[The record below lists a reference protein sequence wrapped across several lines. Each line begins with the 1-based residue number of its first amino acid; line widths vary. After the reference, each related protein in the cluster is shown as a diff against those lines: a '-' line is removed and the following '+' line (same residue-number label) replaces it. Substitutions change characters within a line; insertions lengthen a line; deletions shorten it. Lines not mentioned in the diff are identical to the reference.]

1 MCRTSSDLGGEAVDF
16 SIPSRDNSKI
26 IELTSCERGVC
37 LNSWKHKL
45 IKLAIWGAAL
55 GFLGAV
61 AIAGLMAYFVYFGDV
76 TELKKSTILARINE
90 ETTLYTLD
98 EKTKIGSFF
107 DDSHRSYVTIDQVP
121 RDMIRAMVAAEDKN
135 FFQHYGV
142 DPVAIV
148 LAFGEGVQQGFNFR
162 RGGSS
167 ITQQTVKNVM
177 DHREH
182 SFRRKFKELI
192 RAFQLERMYS
202 KQQILEFYLNQFHV
216 TANGKG
222 IGIAAQYY
230 FNKKVGEL
238 NLIESAFIAGS
249 VKAPNKYNPFVKFT
263 REEKEEAWNQANWR
277 KNYVVRRMHEQGWID
292 DKQLEQALKEKVPF
306 NQGKFR
312 TSEVA
317 LVSLIRSQLDKKEIL
332 DALDMESL
340 AELNHAGLK
349 VFTTIDQNL
358 QDRAQHMMRRNLS
371 RLEMILSDYDKEAAN
386 NFRPLRDLEV
396 NQFYYAKVSKIDKSK
411 DPKVYLDFGLP
422 KGVIDAEALG
432 RTAKILSIP
441 TYREYTAHQA
451 EILAKLKVG
460 DVVFVEVLEY
470 DPQTHEAKAELKR
483 RPQVNGGLMAID
495 EGEVRAVVS
504 GFDSQG
510 FNRAVFAT
518 RQPGSV
524 FKSVVFFGALQL
536 GWTIL
541 DRIDNERRLFPF
553 QGKYYFPRPDHSS
566 PYDDVSMLWAG
577 VKSENL
583 ATVYLTAHLLDK
595 LNFEEFREL
604 IGSMGLLPSEG
615 EAPRDYHYRVAK
627 DTGVQLDNSGV
638 KEYMLMRA
646 VEELKPDLIFAG
658 RMDLLR
664 DVSKLWLG
672 RGYISELQNIYKMN
686 DTEFSDRERN
696 LRLDLTR
703 KNWERLSTLA
713 LDVRQDW
720 KTLST
725 KVAGAGAEAVF
736 TDPST
741 LPIATRFRVLHTSG
755 QRPALAYV
763 KELPGEEFKATSKTK
778 DAIIDPPPGRPLNPL
793 DVQSIWG
800 GGAVALEDV
809 NLGGFLPLR
818 YYDRLGQSMDSLYE
832 NVMAQK
838 DQYSL
843 YQYFNHH
850 DFRIIVGLR
859 YLSNLARAMG
869 VYSKLEPV
877 LSFGLGT
884 NDVSV
889 AEVAKVYQTFA
900 SGKTFRFYKE
910 GPDNQLNFIRRIE
923 DREGNLLYEPKKEAF
938 QLVDPCFASQ
948 VSEILRKVVTHGTG
962 RRARGELYLEYPG
975 ANPEQVKRV
984 GVPAFG
990 KTGTTND
997 YTTAYFAGFVPYPV
1011 KPNEALEPMMNS
1023 HVIAS
1028 YVGYDFNKGMRRGG
1042 FRISGAYGALP
1053 VWTDFAKAMVKEL
1066 GYGEYFDPSK
1076 PELANYQVWPTQNYS
1091 CSSPVAVDLPQG
1103 LVMQG
1108 GGESESFEFTN
1119 FEKEGEVF
1127 QNEFARSASVRS
1139 FVNVATVLSGG
1150 ARVPKRAFQ
1159 PYMKPEVSSA
1169 SPKVIDGQADT
1180 SNRGGTQAN
1189 IPTLPVME
1197 NAPQA
1202 TDSQAKPAVE
1212 APPATSPSGGAGNG
1226 SVATK
1231 TPGTEL
1237 TTPPAPEKN
1246 TGAEKRVDPS
1256 KKIEEDAGLQDDEL
1270 W

>member
-1 MCRTSSDLGGEAVDF
+1 MSSVKRKIVLAGVAFVTSGILLGLAVV
-16 SIPSRDNSKI
+16 
-26 IELTSCERGVC
+26 G
-37 LNSWKHKL
+37 
-45 IKLAIWGAAL
+45 
-55 GFLGAV
+55 
-61 AIAGLMAYFVYFGDV
+61 GLAYFVYFGDV

-98 EKTKIGSFF
+98 EKQKIGSFF
-107 DDSHRSYVTIDQVP
+107 DEAHRSYVTIDQIP
-121 RDMIRAMVAAEDKN
+121 RDMVRAMVAAEDKN
-135 FFQHYGV
+135 FFQHYGI
-142 DPVAIV
+142 DPVAIF

-167 ITQQTVKNVM
+167 ITQQTVKNIM

-182 SFRRKFKELI
+182 SFQRKFKEVV

-222 IGIAAQYY
+222 IGIAAKYY
-230 FNKKVGEL
+230 FNKEVGDL
-238 NLIESAFIAGS
+238 NLVESAFIAGS
-249 VKAPNKYNPFVKFT
+249 VKAPNKYNPFVKYT
-263 REEKEEAWNQANWR
+263 REEKEEAWKQANWR
-277 KNYVVRRMHEQGWID
+277 KNYVIRRMYEQGWID
-292 DKQLEQALKEKVPF
+292 DKQMNEAFKERVPF

-349 VFTTIDQNL
+349 VFTTIDQKL
-358 QDRAQHMMRRNLS
+358 QDRAQLMMRRNLS
-371 RLEMILSDYDKEAAN
+371 RLEMILSDYDKEGAS
-386 NFRPLRDLEV
+386 NFHPLRDVEV
-396 NQFYYAKVSKIDKSK
+396 NQYYFAKIAKIERGKE
-411 DPKVYLDFGLP
+411 PKIHLDFGLP
-422 KGVIDAEALG
+422 KGIVDAEALA

-441 TYREYTAHQA
+441 TYKEYTWH
-451 EILAKLKVG
+451 LNDMLNKLKVG

-553 QGKYYFPRPDHSS
+553 QGKFYFPRPDHSS
-566 PYDDVSMLWAG
+566 PYEDVSMVWAG
-577 VKSENL
+577 TKSENL

-604 IGSMGLLPSEG
+604 LGSMGLLPNDG

-627 DTGVQLDNSGV
+627 ETGVQLDNSGV
-638 KEYMLMRA
+638 KEYMLNRA
-646 VEELKPDLIFAG
+646 VEELKPDLIFSG

-672 RGYISELQNIYKMN
+672 RGYVSEMQNIYRMN
-686 DTEFSDRERN
+686 DTDFSDRERN

-703 KNWERLSTLA
+703 MNWERLSTLA

-720 KTLST
+720 KALAA
-725 KVAGAGAEAVF
+725 KVSNSGAEAVF
-736 TDPST
+736 SDPAA
-741 LPIATRFRVLHTSG
+741 LAIAARFRVLHSSG
-755 QRPALAYV
+755 HRPSLAYV
-763 KELPGEEFKATSKTK
+763 KELPGEEFRPTAKSKN
-778 DAIIDPPPGRPLNPL
+778 AVIDPPPGRPLNPL
-793 DVQSIWG
+793 DIQSIWG
-800 GGAVALEDV
+800 GSAVALEDV

-818 YYDRLGQSMDSLYE
+818 YYDRIGQSMDNLYE

-843 YQYFNHH
+843 FQYFNHH

-859 YLSNLARAMG
+859 YLSRLAQAMG

-900 SGKTFRFYKE
+900 NGKTYRFYKE
-910 GPDNQLNFIRRIE
+910 GPNNQLNFIRRIE
-923 DREGNLLYEPKKEAF
+923 DREGNILYEPKKQEF

-948 VSEILRKVVTHGTG
+948 ISEILRKVVTHGTG

-975 ANPEQVKRV
+975 ATPDQTKRV

-997 YTTAYFAGFVPYPV
+997 YTTAYFAGFVPFPV
-1011 KPNEALEPMMNS
+1011 KPNEPLEPMMHS

-1053 VWTDFAKAMVKEL
+1053 VWTDFAKGMVKDL
-1066 GYGEYFDPSK
+1066 GYQDFFDPSK
-1076 PELANYQVWPTQNYS
+1076 PELANYQVWPTQNYA

-1108 GGESESFEFTN
+1108 GSESEAFEFTN

-1139 FVNVATVLSGG
+1139 TVNVATVLNGG

-1159 PYMKPEVSSA
+1159 PFAKPDAESA
-1169 SPKVIDGQADT
+1169 APKVIEGQVEKGAKAAEP
-1180 SNRGGTQAN
+1180 S

-1197 NAPQA
+1197 NAPSAGSAAPQGQNAERPASGEPQAPVAAAPSGSAASTPQA
-1202 TDSQAKPAVE
+1202 T
-1212 APPATSPSGGAGNG
+1212 
-1226 SVATK
+1226 
-1231 TPGTEL
+1231 
-1237 TTPPAPEKN
+1237 EKKID
-1246 TGAEKRVDPS
+1246 AEKRVDPK
-1256 KKIEEDAGLQDDEL
+1256 KKIEEDAGLHDDEL